1 MVRAGRGLWPFRHR
15 RLLSPRAG
23 RRVLSASVPAPLVG
37 RCIGPPP
44 ILLSPLAG
52 MAAGMALLAPGSAQA
67 QTYLT
72 IWSATLTVDER
83 IVGSH
88 SWHGCDNGGPQE
100 KCSTALDDDDFTY
113 AGRTYTIVS
122 MNRTISQGERLL
134 TVIFDGGAAI
144 APEIKDYATLHAG
157 TKSFSFRTAS
167 TTSVSNS
174 RYVTW
179 TNPGLSWTDNQ
190 EVALSIRVPLTVT
203 AAPDPVNGQVTLSWN
218 QVPGASYYRYKVWE
232 GTGTDGRVIRNWR
245 WLADA
250 RLANPRTDRTTLAL
264 TNSGVVSGLDNGTTY
279 TFKIHEMRSTFI
291 ERGSWWRWRSGLES
305 NAVTVTPAGP
315 PPTRCTSTITG
326 DGSVTGRWSG
336 RYRFGDWIPECAS
349 AKRGDNYAAQYYRLT
364 LDQESRVTLDL
375 RSSAA
380 GTHLYLWGGIN
391 RQSGTPLAEDSGPF
405 WRGSG
410 FSSRIERTLAAGV
423 YTVEATTFAELD
435 DGQFTLTVGGLGG
448 STPDAVSDLNVTHN
462 GDNLA
467 VRWTAPAL
475 AASYDVTYYNRNT
488 GVNARA
494 AWRRAGTSLII
505 RCDSRDGMQNQN
517 CIERRVLHR
526 GGEGKERQRRPHQF
540 MGELCSCVIPV
551 TSRA

>member
-1 MVRAGRGLWPFRHR
+1 MQYNWSRVSGLGSRVSGLGSRVSGLLNACLESEGSSGFPPSVRGGFSPDSPDAIRTGVGFAALAAMVWAGRGLWPFRHR

-37 RCIGPPP
+37 RRIGPPLV
-44 ILLSPLAG
+44 LLSPLAG

-203 AAPDPVNGQVTLSWN
+203 AAPKPVNGQVTLNW
-218 QVPGASYYRYKVWE
+218 
-232 GTGTDGRVIRNWR
+232 GTYI
-245 WLADA
+245 L
-250 RLANPRTDRTTLAL
+250 
-264 TNSGVVSGLDNGTTY
+264 VST
-279 TFKIHEMRSTFI
+279 M
-291 ERGSWWRWRSGLES
+291 
-305 NAVTVTPAGP
+305 V
-315 PPTRCTSTITG
+315 
-326 DGSVTGRWSG
+326 
-336 RYRFGDWIPECAS
+336 
-349 AKRGDNYAAQYYRLT
+349 YRL
-364 LDQESRVTLDL
+364 D
-375 RSSAA
+375 
-380 GTHLYLWGGIN
+380 
-391 RQSGTPLAEDSGPF
+391 PL
-405 WRGSG
+405 
-410 FSSRIERTLAAGV
+410 
-423 YTVEATTFAELD
+423 
-435 DGQFTLTVGGLGG
+435 
-448 STPDAVSDLNVTHN
+448 
-462 GDNLA
+462 
-467 VRWTAPAL
+467 
-475 AASYDVTYYNRNT
+475 
-488 GVNARA
+488 
-494 AWRRAGTSLII
+494 
-505 RCDSRDGMQNQN
+505 
-517 CIERRVLHR
+517 
-526 GGEGKERQRRPHQF
+526 
-540 MGELCSCVIPV
+540 
-551 TSRA
+551 